1 MSANFVSR
9 RTVAALL
16 LSLFMG
22 MSMSPF
28 SELWIENAEAAEV
41 SRHTYEFSDGTTE
54 YIALYQGGN
63 ADSGA
68 KISLPKGAEVTDVQM
83 TLSGASATGWSSIP
97 TTTRDHWVAGEASNT
112 DNKSSDLTLAMANV
126 SQSFNPHSMDEDANP
141 SSTAWLDN
149 GTYAVR
155 QPHTSNSTDALFS
168 QQRKL
173 TPNSLNAQGQ
183 GAVLRHHDW
192 LYLSTWS
199 STSFHN
205 IVHRLYPNNGT
216 RESIITLDQNGC
228 TLPSKHSSSYYG
240 QYGFRDWVVT
250 DDERLFAVLSGYKY
264 FYSSTANTLY
274 HRVLEFDISN
284 ENEWTCINSYQ
295 PQGNGDYTGI
305 TYDPVEDKIWI
316 LHNQNRRIQSYEL
329 DDSGNLERS
338 DEHFTFQTS
347 TSSIWQCGVSNQQA
361 RGLEMNE
368 THFFMRC
375 QDGQYYND
383 RDQLEAWGRS

>member
-1 MSANFVSR
+1 MSGNFVSR
-9 RTVAALL
+9 RTLAALL
-16 LSLFMG
+16 LSLFIG
-22 MSMSPF
+22 MSMSPL

-41 SRHTYEFSDGTTE
+41 ARHTYEFSDGTTE

-126 SQSFNPHSMDEDANP
+126 SQAFNAHSIDEAVNP

-183 GAVLRHHDW
+183 GAILRHHDW

-240 QYGFRDWVVT
+240 QWGFRDWVVT

-264 FYSSTANTLY
+264 FYTSTANTMY
-274 HRVLEFDISN
+274 HRVIEFDISN
-284 ENEWTCINSYQ
+284 ENEWVCLNSFQ

-305 TYDPVEDKIWI
+305 SYDPVED
-316 LHNQNRRIQSYEL
+316 
-329 DDSGNLERS
+329 
-338 DEHFTFQTS
+338 
-347 TSSIWQCGVSNQQA
+347 
-361 RGLEMNE
+361 
-368 THFFMRC
+368 
-375 QDGQYYND
+375 
-383 RDQLEAWGRS
+383 

>member
-126 SQSFNPHSMDEDANP
+126 SQSFNPHSMDEDTNP

-155 QPHTSNSTDALFS
+155 QPHTSNSTDAFFS
-168 QQRKL
+168 
-173 TPNSLNAQGQ
+173 
-183 GAVLRHHDW
+183 
-192 LYLSTWS
+192 
-199 STSFHN
+199 
-205 IVHRLYPNNGT
+205 
-216 RESIITLDQNGC
+216 
-228 TLPSKHSSSYYG
+228 
-240 QYGFRDWVVT
+240 
-250 DDERLFAVLSGYKY
+250 
-264 FYSSTANTLY
+264 
-274 HRVLEFDISN
+274 
-284 ENEWTCINSYQ
+284 
-295 PQGNGDYTGI
+295 
-305 TYDPVEDKIWI
+305 
-316 LHNQNRRIQSYEL
+316 
-329 DDSGNLERS
+329 
-338 DEHFTFQTS
+338 
-347 TSSIWQCGVSNQQA
+347 
-361 RGLEMNE
+361 
-368 THFFMRC
+368 
-375 QDGQYYND
+375 
-383 RDQLEAWGRS
+383 

>member
-1 MSANFVSR
+1 MSVNAVSQR
-9 RTVAALL
+9 SIAVVLLALFL
-16 LSLFMG
+16 G
-22 MSMSPF
+22 MSFSPF
-28 SELWIENAEAAEV
+28 GELWIEQAEAAEV
-41 SRHTYEFSDGTTE
+41 ARHTYEFSDGTTE

-68 KISLPKGAEVTDVQM
+68 KIALPKGAQVTDVQM

-112 DNKSSDLTLAMANV
+112 DNQSADLTLAMAN
-126 SQSFNPHSMDEDANP
+126 SSHAFNAHGMDEDINP

-168 QQRKL
+168 QQLKL
-173 TPNSLNAQGQ
+173 SPNSLNAQGQ

-228 TLPSKHSSSYYG
+228 TLPNKHSSSYYG
-240 QYGFRDWVVT
+240 QWGFRDWVVT
-250 DDERLFAVLSGYKY
+250 DDERLYAILSGYK
-264 FYSSTANTLY
+264 
-274 HRVLEFDISN
+274 
-284 ENEWTCINSYQ
+284 
-295 PQGNGDYTGI
+295 
-305 TYDPVEDKIWI
+305 
-316 LHNQNRRIQSYEL
+316 
-329 DDSGNLERS
+329 
-338 DEHFTFQTS
+338 
-347 TSSIWQCGVSNQQA
+347 
-361 RGLEMNE
+361 
-368 THFFMRC
+368 
-375 QDGQYYND
+375 
-383 RDQLEAWGRS
+383 

>member
-1 MSANFVSR
+1 MSVNAVSQR
-9 RTVAALL
+9 SIAVVLLALFL
-16 LSLFMG
+16 G
-22 MSMSPF
+22 MSFSPF
-28 SELWIENAEAAEV
+28 GELWIEQAEAAEV
-41 SRHTYEFSDGTTE
+41 ARHTYEFSDGTTE

-68 KISLPKGAEVTDVQM
+68 KIALPKGAQVTDVQM

-112 DNKSSDLTLAMANV
+112 DNQSADLTLAMAN
-126 SQSFNPHSMDEDANP
+126 SSHAFNAHGMDEDINP

-168 QQRKL
+168 QQLKL
-173 TPNSLNAQGQ
+173 SPNSLNAQGQ

-228 TLPSKHSSSYYG
+228 TLPNKHSSSYYG
-240 QYGFRDWVVT
+240 QWGFRDWVVT
-250 DDERLFAVLSGYKY
+250 DDERFTLSCP
-264 FYSSTANTLY
+264 A
-274 HRVLEFDISN
+274 
-284 ENEWTCINSYQ
+284 
-295 PQGNGDYTGI
+295 
-305 TYDPVEDKIWI
+305 
-316 LHNQNRRIQSYEL
+316 
-329 DDSGNLERS
+329 
-338 DEHFTFQTS
+338 TS
-347 TSSIWQCGVSNQQA
+347 TSTRQLRIRCIIVFLNSTYRMRTNGFASIRSSHKATVITQA
-361 RGLEMNE
+361 LLMTPSKIPFG
-368 THFFMRC
+368 FFTIRT
-375 QDGQYYND
+375 DEFNPT
-383 RDQLEAWGRS
+383 L

>member
-1 MSANFVSR
+1 
-9 RTVAALL
+9 
-16 LSLFMG
+16 
-22 MSMSPF
+22 MSPF

-250 DDERLFAVLSGYKY
+250 DDERLFAGRRREDDATTTRGLTTRRRSRRAVSNAL
-264 FYSSTANTLY
+264 FELTAMAGLDVRREV
-274 HRVLEFDISN
+274 HDAVLELSRARVVP
-284 ENEWTCINSYQ
+284 TATAQ
-295 PQGNGDYTGI
+295 
-305 TYDPVEDKIWI
+305 V
-316 LHNQNRRIQSYEL
+316 L
-329 DDSGNLERS
+329 RS
-338 DEHFTFQTS
+338 LASKAAD
-347 TSSIWQCGVSNQQA
+347 A
-361 RGLEMNE
+361 RAAGLEDALRAPARE
-368 THFFMRC
+368 
-375 QDGQYYND
+375 
-383 RDQLEAWGRS
+383 